1 MFQQQQQKPYITRYS
16 PLRTLGRAPEIA
28 YNTE

>member
-1 MFQQQQQKPYITRYS
+1 MLQQQKPYITTYL
-16 PLRTLGRAPEIA
+16 PLRTLGRGPEIA